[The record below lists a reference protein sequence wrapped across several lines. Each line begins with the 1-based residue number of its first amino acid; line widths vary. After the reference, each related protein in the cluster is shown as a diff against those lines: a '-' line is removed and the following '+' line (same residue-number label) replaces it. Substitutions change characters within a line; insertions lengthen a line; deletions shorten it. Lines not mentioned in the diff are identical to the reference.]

1 MNFRKR
7 ITASFGARSV
17 RMGLYSAAVTV
28 MVLAILIGVNTF
40 MGALPSDATVID
52 LTADSLFTL
61 SQQSKDLMRSLDK
74 DVTMYWIVQTGVEDD
89 TVENLLDRYSGNSS
103 HIETVKLD
111 PDLNPTF
118 IKNYPDEEMNNN
130 GVLVVCGERY
140 RYVDIEDIYTE
151 TFSYET
157 YDYIYEF
164 DGENAITSAIDYVT
178 SDNLPVI
185 GLLTGHQEWELDD
198 TYERALT
205 LENFLTQQVSLAD
218 GQTVPEDVDILLINQ
233 PVTDISP
240 EEATRISQFLEK
252 GGDLL
257 LVSNISN
264 TETFDNLYGLMGNYG
279 MEAVPGVVF
288 EADSQYY
295 YYNAFELMP
304 QLNSHGI
311 TDPVISSSG
320 AVLLPEAHGILLSE
334 TPPQNATLTSLLDTS
349 DSAFSKT
356 GEWPLETYEKESGD
370 IDGPFSLA
378 AICSQTDTHVMWV
391 SGGYVLNSASSSY
404 SNNMDFFMN
413 SMHWMSQ
420 RENRIS
426 IRPKPLEEEHLIIN
440 AQSASTM
447 NLLLLGV
454 IPLCYLGVGVYIF
467 FRRKRK

>member
-164 DGENAITSAIDYVT
+164 DGEKLREVKAKLNKDEDAYEWTSSKLTTYVV
-178 SDNLPVI
+178 SDAKLK
-185 GLLTGHQEWELDD
+185 
-198 TYERALT
+198 
-205 LENFLTQQVSLAD
+205 AD
-218 GQTVPEDVDILLINQ
+218 
-233 PVTDISP
+233 
-240 EEATRISQFLEK
+240 EEKAK
-252 GGDLL
+252 
-257 LVSNISN
+257 
-264 TETFDNLYGLMGNYG
+264 
-279 MEAVPGVVF
+279 AK
-288 EADSQYY
+288 A
-295 YYNAFELMP
+295 
-304 QLNSHGI
+304 
-311 TDPVISSSG
+311 
-320 AVLLPEAHGILLSE
+320 
-334 TPPQNATLTSLLDTS
+334 
-349 DSAFSKT
+349 
-356 GEWPLETYEKESGD
+356 EKE
-370 IDGPFSLA
+370 A
-378 AICSQTDTHVMWV
+378 A
-391 SGGYVLNSASSSY
+391 A
-404 SNNMDFFMN
+404 
-413 SMHWMSQ
+413 
-420 RENRIS
+420 
-426 IRPKPLEEEHLIIN
+426 K
-440 AQSASTM
+440 
-447 NLLLLGV
+447 
-454 IPLCYLGVGVYIF
+454 
-467 FRRKRK
+467 